1 MLPAQLR
8 GWRSAIRQGL
18 LQATNGKFYGTT
30 QHSGD
35 LSCGANVPGCG
46 TVFEITPGG
55 GLTTLHTFQG
65 ADGAWPFGTLIQATD
80 GHLYGTTLEGGS
92 YTNPACGG
100 STVGCGT
107 VFKMTP
113 GGALT
118 TFFSFCSTGDCS
130 AYEPQAALL
139 QATNGDFYTTT
150 SLPNGDVV
158 KLTPQADLTVLH
170 KFDRNDGLHLM
181 APLIQATDGNFY
193 GTAPDGGYDK
203 VGTVFQITPAG
214 KYTML
219 LSFGETNGDGGSP
232 WGALVEGTDGN
243 LYGTTHGGGL
253 YGGGT
258 IFRVT
263 TEGKQTRLYN
273 FSGPDG
279 SAPIASL
286 IQGTDGNFYGTTSEG
301 GANNGGTV
309 FSLNV
314 GLAPFVIAR
323 PGTGNAGDKI
333 SILGT
338 NLTGVTGVTFN
349 GAPAQFTAHS
359 TSVVTA
365 IVPAG
370 ATSGTVQVTTAGGTL
385 SSNVAFRVR

>member
-1 MLPAQLR
+1 M
-8 GWRSAIRQGL
+8 
-18 LQATNGKFYGTT
+18 
-30 QHSGD
+30 
-35 LSCGANVPGCG
+35 
-46 TVFEITPGG
+46 
-55 GLTTLHTFQG
+55 
-65 ADGAWPFGTLIQATD
+65 
-80 GHLYGTTLEGGS
+80 
-92 YTNPACGG
+92 
-100 STVGCGT
+100 
-107 VFKMTP
+107 
-113 GGALT
+113 
-118 TFFSFCSTGDCS
+118 
-130 AYEPQAALL
+130 
-139 QATNGDFYTTT
+139 
-150 SLPNGDVV
+150 